1 MKKAR
6 KQTASVKRDEA
17 AMTWEEIGLALGYK
31 DDPRYGAKVAFM
43 FYHQAMKKI
52 RKRPLAIQRLKELV
66 EFRNSQRRHYVMPD
80 WDGAE

>member
-43 FYHQAMKKI
+43 FYYQAMKKI
-52 RKRPLAIQRLKELV
+52 RKRPLAMPSRT
-66 EFRNSQRRHYVMPD
+66 STSWRRYCAI
-80 WDGAE
+80 GRRR